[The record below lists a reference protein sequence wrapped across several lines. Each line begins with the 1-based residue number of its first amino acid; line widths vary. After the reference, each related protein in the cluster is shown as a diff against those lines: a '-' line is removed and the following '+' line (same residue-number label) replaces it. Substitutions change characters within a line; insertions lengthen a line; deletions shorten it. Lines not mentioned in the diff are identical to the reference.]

1 MPSLPR
7 ADDSLRDDVGGCG
20 RGYAVP
26 GMPDDE
32 QPIFTRPL
40 TRAQLAGLD
49 ALVASGY
56 TLVLATMV
64 LADSSSPIALW
75 ARLGVVFAMGLPL
88 AARRFWP
95 LPVFAVAFAT
105 SVVALVSGV
114 AHDAFV
120 GAAFALYLVAVVGD
134 RPSREPTLVIAT
146 LGALG
151 AVALVMAGSSQ
162 PLGPDTGSIVV
173 GVVVLAGAW
182 TVGRA
187 VRERRRFAGRAAAQL
202 VERAVSE
209 ERLRIARDLH
219 DIVAHGLSLIV
230 VKAATANHVSSVR
243 PEESREALQVIEATG
258 RSALVEMRRMLDVLR
273 EADPA
278 GDVADLGPAPTL
290 AQLPALAE
298 RVGLAGVHV
307 DFDLRGT
314 DALPDGVALSLY
326 RIVQES
332 LTNVV
337 KHAAPARCHVTIAA
351 ADGSATI
358 EIVDD
363 GLSAGAPGDPGDGTA
378 GHGLLGMQERVR
390 VLGGEFTAGPRPRRG
405 FRVFARIPYAIA
417 SSARSDGP

>member
-1 MPSLPR
+1 MPAAAGTDTLCPE
-7 ADDSLRDDVGGCG
+7 
-20 RGYAVP
+20 
-26 GMPDDE
+26 MPDDE

-40 TRAQLAGLD
+40 TRAQLAALD
-49 ALVASGY
+49 VLVATGY
-56 TLVLATMV
+56 TLVLVTTA
-64 LADSSSPIALW
+64 LAEAASPIALW
-75 ARLGVVFAMGLPL
+75 ARVLVVLAMGLPL

-95 LPVFAVAFAT
+95 LPVFAVVFAA
-105 SVVALVSGV
+105 SVVALVAGV
-114 AHDAFV
+114 AHDGFV
-120 GAAFALYLVAVVGD
+120 GAAFVLYLVAAVGD

-146 LGALG
+146 IGALG
-151 AVALVMAGSSQ
+151 AVSLVVAGSSQ

-173 GVVVLAGAW
+173 GIVVLAGAW
-182 TVGRA
+182 TIGRA

-230 VKAATANHVSSVR
+230 VKAATANHVSGVR
-243 PEESREALQVIEATG
+243 PEESGEALRVIEATG

-273 EADPA
+273 EGAPA

-290 AQLPALAE
+290 AYLPALAE
-298 RVGLAGVHV
+298 RVGLAGVDV

-337 KHAAPARCHVTIAA
+337 KHAAPARCRVTIAA
-351 ADGSATI
+351 VDGSATL

-363 GLSAGAPGDPGDGTA
+363 GPGAGVSGAPADWTA
-378 GHGLLGMQERVR
+378 GHGLVGMQERVR
-390 VLGGEFTAGPRPRRG
+390 VLGGEFAAGPQPRRG
-405 FRVFARIPYAIA
+405 YRVFARIPYAA
-417 SSARSDGP
+417 EASARGGGS